1 MPFVPWPPSRAEQQK
16 AERAR
21 FIVEKAEQEQLA
33 EVIRAEGDSEVCPP
47 HTSSQ
52 GMATYVVSGYFVTA
66 SASI

>member
-1 MPFVPWPPSRAEQQK
+1 MSFVPWPPSRAEQQK

-47 HTSSQ
+47 PSHTHPPFK
-52 GMATYVVSGYFVTA
+52 GWPYM
-66 SASI
+66 